1 MLGAGTLDE
10 GQLKI
15 SLQDLLNADKQG
27 SATYLLLHKIIKD
40 EFRHQDTRF

>member
-1 MLGAGTLDE
+1 MLDVGTLDE

-27 SATYLLLHKIIKD
+27 SATYLLLHKIIRD
-40 EFRHQDTRF
+40 EFRHEGIRF